1 MELIVLE
8 NGPKWNALKPQ
19 ITSLL
24 RCIITSYESKKLP
37 KETQNKILELLCNT
51 ILRENLMSFYGNDIF
66 TNWIENLP
74 NMLLDAEISYHTLQ
88 TFTTLAKYNN
98 RVFLESLRNKSQD
111 VLNNLNKIIVTGI
124 DNQFEGKKLV
134 MNLFYWIQSSEI
146 LGFVDK
152 MDTNPIKMYLH
163 DIVELRM

>member
-8 NGPKWNALKPQ
+8 NGSKWSSLKPQ

-24 RCIITSYESKKLP
+24 RCIITSYESNKLP

-66 TNWIENLP
+66 TIWIRNLP
-74 NMLLDAEISYHTLQ
+74 NMLLNTEISYHTLQ

-98 RVFLESLRNKSQD
+98 RIFLESLRNKSQD
-111 VLNNLNKIIVTGI
+111 VLNNLNKIVVTGI
-124 DNQFEGKKLV
+124 DDQFEGKKLV
-134 MNLFYWIQSSEI
+134 MNLFFWIQSTEI
-146 LGFVDK
+146 LGFVK
-152 MDTNPIKMYLH
+152 EMDTNPIKKYLH
-163 DIVELRM
+163 DIVQLRM